1 MNRKTKIFYLMSFL
15 GVAVL
20 LGGCTSFFEEKET
33 TTDEVEEVVEETE
46 ITADKASYDAGQ
58 DIVVT
63 YDIVEDLDE
72 NAWIGIIP
80 SATKHNSED
89 EADAVDTDY
98 EYLEGSKAGT
108 KTLSAPI
115 TAGSYDARIYSSD
128 KADASELG
136 YVSFT
141 VMAVDNNKVTLE
153 LDEEEYSAG
162 DTITVTYSGATNL
175 NSQAWLGIIPS
186 DIEHGSEDIND
197 ANDISYAY
205 IEGGTDGTATLYAP
219 TDVGSYDIRLNE
231 SDTGTDAKELAYVS
245 FTVVE

>member
-1 MNRKTKIFYLMSFL
+1 MNRKTKIFYLISFL

-20 LGGCTSFFEEKET
+20 LSGCTSFFEEKET
-33 TTDEVEEVVEETE
+33 TTTDEVEEVEEETE
-46 ITADKASYDAGQ
+46 ITVDKVSYDAGQ

-72 NAWIGIIP
+72 NSWIGIIP
-80 SATKHNSED
+80 SATVHNSED

-98 EYLEGSKAGT
+98 EYLEGSKSGT
-108 KTLSAPI
+108 KTLSAPL

-128 KADASELG
+128 QTDAEELG
-136 YVSFT
+136 YVSF
-141 VMAVDNNKVTLE
+141 VVVSVDNNKVTLE

-162 DTITVTYSGATNL
+162 DAITVTYSGASNL
-175 NSQAWLGIIPS
+175 SNRAWLGVIPS
-186 DIEHGSEDIND
+186 TVEHGSEDVND
-197 ANDISYAY
+197 ANDVSYAY

-219 TDVGSYDIRLNE
+219 SDAGSYDIRLNE
-231 SDTGTDAKELAYVS
+231 SDDSSAKELAYVA